1 MESTHTGCLFTVSA
15 PSGAGKTSLV
25 KALLEHDAK
34 LQVSVSHTT
43 RPMRPGEKDGLN
55 YHFVSQSDF
64 AAVREQGG
72 FIECAEVFGNWYGT
86 SKAWVQAMLESGS
99 DIILEIDWQGAE
111 QIKAWWPATCA
122 IFIFPPSHA
131 TLKQRLIG
139 RGQDSPDVIQRR
151 LSEAELEMQHYTLSD
166 YLVINDD
173 FNVALQDLQSIVQ
186 AERLRTTR
194 QTQLQRPLMCDLIP
208 SLSLR
213 KL

>member
-25 KALLEHDAK
+25 KALLEQDSK

-43 RPMRPGEKDGLN
+43 RPMRPGETDGLN
-55 YHFVSQSDF
+55 YHFVSPQSF
-64 AAVREQGG
+64 AAIREEGG
-72 FIECAEVFGNWYGT
+72 FIECAQVFGNWYGT

-111 QIKAWWPATCA
+111 QIKAWWQDTCA

-131 TLKQRLIG
+131 TLKQRLEG
-139 RGQDSPDVIQRR
+139 RGQDSDEVIQRR

-173 FNVALQDLQSIVQ
+173 FQNALCDLQTIVH
-186 AERLRTTR
+186 AERLKTR
-194 QTQLQRPLMCDLIP
+194 RQAQVQQSLMCDLIP
-208 SLSLR
+208 SLALR
-213 KL
+213 KG